1 MIKTPHRESSWE
13 SPLSHYLQPKKPPD
27 RQQAKQCSVAKPRPQ
42 PRSNI
47 LKEIKSVKILYFSL
61 QNTFK
66 SQTQLEY
73 LDLSHNGFEK
83 IQPTYF
89 NNLGRLLWLNVS
101 NNAITE
107 MSGRNFAR
115 NSLLRVL
122 HMNHNRIS
130 RLDSNSF
137 RGMRFMR
144 RLYFSDNQITDVG
157 RGTFRAVNRYVNL
170 NVKIF
175 IK

>member
-1 MIKTPHRESSWE
+1 MIEYPKWKNTFVILAPKFQILHFLKLREAFWNYFCQVGLILVGKAPE
-13 SPLSHYLQPKKPPD
+13 
-27 RQQAKQCSVAKPRPQ
+27 RN
-42 PRSNI
+42 RSRSRN
-47 LKEIKSVKILYFSL
+47 LYNYFSL

-83 IQPTYF
+83 IQPTFF

-122 HMNHNRIS
+122 HMNHNRIT

-157 RGTFRAVNRYVNL
+157 RGTFRAVSRYVYL
-170 NVKIF
+170 KW
-175 IK
+175 